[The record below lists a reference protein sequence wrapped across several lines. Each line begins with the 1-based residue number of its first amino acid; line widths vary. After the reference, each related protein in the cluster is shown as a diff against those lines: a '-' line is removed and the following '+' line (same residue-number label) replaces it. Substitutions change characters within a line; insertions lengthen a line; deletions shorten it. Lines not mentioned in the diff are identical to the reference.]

1 MQGGLLVKM
10 LDRKRAQ
17 KAAEDAAKKAAL
29 AARNLVDATKE
40 AEEASI
46 AAAAAAAVSA
56 PEEAQVSLSGSTVT
70 AACCSA
76 RMYLTVDV
84 DVCLFLRTPQSR
96 QPAALRVIAD
106 IL

>member
-1 MQGGLLVKM
+1 
-10 LDRKRAQ
+10 
-17 KAAEDAAKKAAL
+17 
-29 AARNLVDATKE
+29 VDATKE

-76 RMYLTVDV
+76 EGRRKREGRMEIEERVSGMRVREKVED
-84 DVCLFLRTPQSR
+84 RSR
-96 QPAALRVIAD
+96 
-106 IL
+106 